1 MIGAQKLGR
10 SRLVADSARQPLL
23 NVLIVLV
30 LLAALLA
37 VGSWAWLALAT
48 SGAEEVLLAPFR
60 WGPGHHSAG
69 MA

>member
-1 MIGAQKLGR
+1 MIGARKLER
-10 SRLVADSARQPLL
+10 SKLAADSVRQPLP
-23 NVLIVLV
+23 NVLIVLM

-37 VGSWAWLALAT
+37 VGSWAWLAFVT
-48 SGAEEVLLAPFR
+48 GGAEEVLLAPFR